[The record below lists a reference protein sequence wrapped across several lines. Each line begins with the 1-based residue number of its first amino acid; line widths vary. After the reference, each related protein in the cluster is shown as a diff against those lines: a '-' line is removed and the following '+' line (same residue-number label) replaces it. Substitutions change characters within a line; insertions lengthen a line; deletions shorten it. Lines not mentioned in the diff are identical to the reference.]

1 MKINPKL
8 VVILAAL
15 FCAFSAVFVRFST
28 APSVTMAAYRMGLSA
43 LILLP
48 VVLKVHLKEL
58 KSIDKKTLGLC
69 LINGVFLALHFAT
82 YFESLK
88 HTSVAS
94 AVVLVDTQVIFV
106 ALIMWLVMKQAIPVK
121 GIIGIVLTLTGSII
135 IALVI
140 GLVIGFI
147 TVSSMKGKMTSV
159 RFNNSARQYAVNNS
173 FNLNTERDIFLF
185 RTVTFIR
192 RPKNNSNGSHR
203 SASGGSYRS
212 RSGSF

>member
-15 FCAFSAVFVRFST
+15 FCALSAVFVRFST
-28 APSVTMAAYRMGLSA
+28 APSVAMAAYRMGLSA

-48 VVLKVHLKEL
+48 VVLKGHIKEL
-58 KSIDKKTLGLC
+58 KAIDKKTLCLC

-106 ALIMWLVMKQAIPVK
+106 ALIMWLVMKQKIPAK
-121 GIIGIVLTLTGSII
+121 GIIGIVLTLGGSII
-135 IALVI
+135 IALADCS
-140 GLVIGFI
+140 LMESPTEFI
-147 TVSSMKGKMTSV
+147 ICISIC
-159 RFNNSARQYAVNNS
+159 S
-173 FNLNTERDIFLF
+173 FAE
-185 RTVTFIR
+185 
-192 RPKNNSNGSHR
+192 
-203 SASGGSYRS
+203 
-212 RSGSF
+212 